1 MKKKLLFIM
10 SNLQNGGAER
20 SLVNLLQLMDYDKY
34 EVDLLLFQE
43 KGMFL
48 GQVDERVNILHDG
61 YDKLHRL
68 YSDSSDKY
76 KDVGMFAYRV
86 LATTYSK
93 FREGGTAKHKQYRW
107 NKFYSRILPVCTK
120 EYDVAIAYR
129 ENSTIIWLIKLE
141 QRKKLGGFIMNIP
154 KQACQRLTICHI

>member
-48 GQVDERVNILHDG
+48 GQVDKRVNILHDG
-61 YDKLHRL
+61 YDKLQHTRSFVKAAPQNISSIGGINFIVEFFL
-68 YSDSSDKY
+68 YVQRNMMWLSP
-76 KDVGMFAYRV
+76 
-86 LATTYSK
+86 
-93 FREGGTAKHKQYRW
+93 
-107 NKFYSRILPVCTK
+107 I
-120 EYDVAIAYR
+120 YR
-129 ENSTIIWLIKLE
+129 ENSTIIWLIRLE
-141 QRKKLGGFIMNIP
+141 QRKRLGGFIMNTP